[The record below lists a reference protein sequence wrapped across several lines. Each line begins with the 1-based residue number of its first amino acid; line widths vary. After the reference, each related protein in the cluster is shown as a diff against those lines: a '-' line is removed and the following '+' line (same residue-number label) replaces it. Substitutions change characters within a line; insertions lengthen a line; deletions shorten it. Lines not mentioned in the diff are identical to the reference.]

1 MLYPTLQHVQAIIRR
16 INAAQNTKITIINV
30 GQLKFAL
37 EKPRM
42 RIYGTELYPKLYQK
56 AAALMETLT
65 KAHALSDGNKRVA
78 MMVAEAMVGI
88 NGGMLVLPL
97 KSIRLSVNTAM
108 DAGDEMSDTIQ
119 QWFKVHTAT
128 DGCSLCMMLVELD
141 VEWSMIKGMLEQG
154 RGDDA
159 NRLLDGWMA
168 FVNYPDNRRACD
180 EMISEWENA
189 ETDAP
194 RRADVRDAYSWGSA
208 WASFLSRRNL
218 PHSHYDPPY
227 DAAVHGPQYNHN
239 SMEELLAAEEWLC
252 CESAACKSTTD
263 ASVVLQNALRLERY
277 GMYHDAVDMYERLR
291 GLDGDESHAVFHIAG
306 ITQYGLDD
314 PKSALEYWNAFLKYQ
329 PDSDGGNLHVG
340 LALAELGR
348 YSEALTRLEKIPQEY
363 PDINI
368 YKGSVYAR
376 MGQHNRAIEFYG
388 KELTA
393 NPDNPFAH
401 ELIGLSYVESG
412 DPRKALEYFDRAIGI
427 RPNYRFYYNK
437 GTALANL
444 GRYDDAIVSY
454 RKALDANPHYLETK
468 INLASAISDSG
479 RPEEAIPY
487 FLEALGVDPDHFIA
501 LYSLALT
508 LYRAERYGEAL
519 VHADRAA
526 EIHASN
532 TNTMYL
538 RAAILASLGRTDE
551 CLDTLKTLAK
561 TDPEFGETITSGEF
575 GEAFDTILRDKRFED
590 IWNLS

>member
-16 INAAQNTKITIINV
+16 INATHNTKITIINV

-42 RIYGTELYPKLYQK
+42 RIYGPELYPKLYQK

-141 VEWSMIKGMLEQG
+141 EEKSMIKGMLEQG

-168 FVNYPDNRRACD
+168 FDNYPDNRRACG
-180 EMISEWENA
+180 ELINEWEKA
-189 ETDAP
+189 ETDTP
-194 RRADVRDAYSWGSA
+194 RRADVRGAYSGGPA
-208 WASFLSRRNL
+208 WASFMSRKNL
-218 PHSHYDPPY
+218 PHPHHDPPY

-252 CESAACKSTTD
+252 SESAVCKSTTD

-314 PKSALEYWNAFLKYQ
+314 PESALEYWNTFLKYQ
-329 PDSDGGNLHVG
+329 PDSDVGNLHVG
-340 LALAELGR
+340 LVLAELGR
-348 YSEALTRLEKIPQEY
+348 YSEALTRLEKISQEY

-368 YKGSVYAR
+368 HRGDVYAS
-376 MGQHNRAIEFYG
+376 MGQYDRAIEFCG
-388 KELTA
+388 KELA
-393 NPDNPFAH
+393 VNPDNPFAH
-401 ELIGLSYVESG
+401 ELMGVSCAESG
-412 DPRKALEYFDRAIGI
+412 DCRKALECFDRAIGI

-437 GTALANL
+437 GVALGNL
-444 GRYDDAIVSY
+444 GRYYDAIVSY
-454 RKALDANPHYLETK
+454 REALAANPHDLETRT
-468 INLASAISDSG
+468 NLASAISDSG
-479 RPEEAIPY
+479 RPEEAIPHL
-487 FLEALGVDPDHFIA
+487 LEALVVDPDHPIT
-501 LYSLALT
+501 LYSLALA
-508 LYRAERYGEAL
+508 LYRTERYGEAL

-526 EIHASN
+526 EIHASD

-538 RAAILASLGRTDE
+538 RAAILACLGRTGE

-561 TDPEFGETITSGEF
+561 ADPGFGETTTSGEF
-575 GEAFDTILRDKRFED
+575 GEAFDTILRDKRFGD
-590 IWNLS
+590 IWNPS

>member
-16 INAAQNTKITIINV
+16 INATQNTKITIINV

-141 VEWSMIKGMLEQG
+141 EEKSMIKGMLEQG

-168 FVNYPDNRRACD
+168 FDNYPDNRRACG
-180 EMISEWENA
+180 ELINEWEKA
-189 ETDAP
+189 ETDTP
-194 RRADVRDAYSWGSA
+194 RRADVRGAYSGGPA
-208 WASFLSRRNL
+208 WASFMSRKNL
-218 PHSHYDPPY
+218 PHPHHDPPY

-252 CESAACKSTTD
+252 SESAVCKSTTD

-314 PKSALEYWNAFLKYQ
+314 PESALEYWNTFLKYQ
-329 PDSDGGNLHVG
+329 PDSDVGNLHVG

-348 YSEALTRLEKIPQEY
+348 YSDALARLEKISQEY

-368 YKGSVYAR
+368 HKGSVYAR
-376 MGQHNRAIEFYG
+376 MA
-388 KELTA
+388 
-393 NPDNPFAH
+393 
-401 ELIGLSYVESG
+401 
-412 DPRKALEYFDRAIGI
+412 
-427 RPNYRFYYNK
+427 
-437 GTALANL
+437 GTT
-444 GRYDDAIVSY
+444 G
-454 RKALDANPHYLETK
+454 P
-468 INLASAISDSG
+468 
-479 RPEEAIPY
+479 
-487 FLEALGVDPDHFIA
+487 
-501 LYSLALT
+501 
-508 LYRAERYGEAL
+508 
-519 VHADRAA
+519 
-526 EIHASN
+526 
-532 TNTMYL
+532 
-538 RAAILASLGRTDE
+538 
-551 CLDTLKTLAK
+551 
-561 TDPEFGETITSGEF
+561 
-575 GEAFDTILRDKRFED
+575 
-590 IWNLS
+590 